1 MNDSIDSTHSYDAQ
15 DTQDPIPF
23 EWQQDVQDIGRLVRA
38 VYACISGPAGAARDW
53 ARFRY
58 LQHPRALSLR
68 TVVEA
73 DGSTRAAVFD
83 VETYIAD
90 VAPLFA
96 GHAFYEVET
105 DQRIERFG
113 QVAHVWSKYE
123 ARPAPDSPVL
133 LKRGANSIQLCHEHG
148 RWWVFCTVWDNE
160 RDGLRFDLF

>member
-1 MNDSIDSTHSYDAQ
+1 MNDSFDPAYDHDARAAQ
-15 DTQDPIPF
+15 DVVPA
-23 EWQQDVQDIGRLVRA
+23 EWREDVQDIGRLVRA

-83 VETYIAD
+83 VESYIAD

-96 GHAFYEVET
+96 EHAFYEVET
-105 DQRIERFG
+105 DQRVERFG

-160 RDGLRFDLF
+160 REGLRFELF